1 MEVKFLNSNSIE
13 NIMKL
18 VFTFSL
24 FLFLALSAIVLNGQ
38 VLFPGFSAGV
48 HLGATKPFT
57 DVTDS
62 DVGASFGAIAQ
73 YNFTSFAFAG
83 LEYSAGILG
92 RKELDL
98 YGKSFKNKYN
108 RLAATGNVALGQ
120 FLFPDDNIAHYLL
133 YNMYVG
139 TGIGVIMNNISE
151 PNALTPDGF
160 GGITYKGAAL
170 SIPVNLGFNF
180 KFTTYLYPDSPL
192 NFSVNLQH
200 NFAMSEMIDGYDP
213 NNSDNKMR
221 DSFTT
226 LNVGMKYNL
235 GR

>member
-1 MEVKFLNSNSIE
+1 
-13 NIMKL
+13 MKL

-24 FLFLALSAIVLNGQ
+24 FLLLTLSANVLNGQ
-38 VLFPGFSAGV
+38 VLFPGFSVGV

-62 DVGASFGAIAQ
+62 DVNASFGAIAQ
-73 YNFTSFAFAG
+73 YNFTPFVFTS

-98 YGKSFKNKYN
+98 YGKSFENKYN

-139 TGIGVIMNNISE
+139 SGIGVIMNNISK

-200 NFAMSEMIDGYDP
+200 NFAMSEMIDGYAPD
-213 NNSDNKMR
+213 NSDNKSR

-235 GR
+235 GK